1 MFELKKLWRGQI
13 SPGERHIH
21 PDSAYH
27 IVSNAHSKELDIL
40 YKMLSPEAIRQ
51 YEKAEQLWLDMVNI
65 DEEETFIEGFR
76 MGARMMLDI
85 LRDYRG
91 TYYTPASEWRR
102 TPDWKMNFKGEIFI
116 FYMGVGKIPLSSK
129 FVKGYKYEH

>member
-1 MFELKKLWRGQI
+1 MYELKKLWRGQL
-13 SPGERHIH
+13 SPGERRIH
-21 PDSAYH
+21 SDSAYH
-27 IVSNAHSKELDIL
+27 MVSKAHSKELDIL

-85 LRDYRG
+85 LRDYQG
-91 TYYTPASEWRR
+91 TYYTPAEEWGR
-102 TPDWKMNFKGEIFI
+102 TPD
-116 FYMGVGKIPLSSK
+116 
-129 FVKGYKYEH
+129 